1 MASSLDKDPFTYQ
14 KEKAEFI
21 DGLRQFHISRGT
33 PFDRIPQIGSKEV
46 DLYLLY
52 RRVTSLGGWQKIN
65 DELRWEELL
74 GDLNLPNACVNGEYA
89 LKYIYIRYL
98 YLYEKIHFLGEDPL
112 QEERDTDLQA
122 PARKKTCPNSQYGVP
137 LSYSYEQHKVSDSF
151 RSQWGMSTDLVE
163 FSNYDKLEKA
173 LLSGLPNEVDF
184 VFNVC
189 TLLSNESKHSLR
201 LEDSSHLVELL
212 LAHVGL
218 FTNHKG
224 SLERLYENGWRKSV
238 DRDFIRFWFDTVHK
252 DDVREMISYTREDK
266 RKQFLGREVLHMG
279 RDMGVNDKEG
289 LRIMQL
295 AVILRNLSFDEA
307 NMKYLAANDTVFR
320 FLMLCAHCNYGC
332 LRQLSLDTLGNMAAK
347 FELEPVD
354 SRRTQCFFKLLIEC
368 LTSVDKFAVVR
379 GLEMVSKLCQ
389 LERNELAL
397 AEKLELHIY
406 EEISKY
412 MTVQDIQLIVSS
424 LEALYQLSEL
434 GEETTSKIAQVHHT
448 IDTLVSLITV
458 EAQSYGPNSLVGIKV
473 VEYCPPSQLA
483 AHGPRVGPGPTG
495 VGPPPAQAQSPGP
508 SPMMSN
514 QYSPQP
520 HQQMSQVGSN
530 VMPEGPGIDA
540 EPTTCNW
547 LQATFEIRNGAMLP
561 QMEVITEYL
570 QFCKRYS
577 MPQVQPSQDFLTCL
591 KSVFPRIDV
600 VNNTRE
606 DGLKDT
612 FIKGIIK
619 RSTPLPFSINYQG
632 GTPPPSRS
640 APSPTPSKSGK
651 VSTPKRP
658 GGSET
663 NSQVQK
669 PQFASPL
676 CPSVPAQGYTSSPP
690 QNQNQNQKAV
700 SKGQSSKK
708 GSGCKKMPAAIL
720 PRPDISSHRPGGGQY
735 QILMPRTQGP
745 LPLQQQLYATTAQ
758 EALYFNTLDNQK
770 DMADT
775 KMIKTLLAKKLR
787 HNQENPSLVPITSV
801 CMSGVETYGIASPLR
816 LEDQIPQIQY
826 QNTAPQMYTQ
836 TQPVQQTTL
845 FQYTQPQDPLQSSVQ
860 IISNQSVLQPMQQF
874 VVQQTFVVQQASAPI
889 FQPSSQFTN
898 QPNTTFITTHPITTS
913 FSSSIDSSSLPP
925 SSISSSVQKKTSEK
939 NKSRKSISD
948 ASQKSAH
955 SSRSA
960 SPKSSPVRKSS
971 TGSQSSSP
979 RAESPR
985 SPHTLELDVCGEVET
1000 AKDIIEGVEA
1010 KIERVENKCLKQHY
1024 QSIDESRSVSQPSS
1038 NQTVD
1043 STPSWGTNISSS
1055 KVGLSSTVP
1064 LLGDREVA
1072 EISCEQAENRNL
1084 KPDCVCESSSQKD
1097 ITDDSAC
1104 APSLKIFTAAGCGNT
1119 KVEHSREKAG
1129 CEQDFTVSA
1138 DQCNPTAV
1146 SDSEE
1151 MDSEQV
1157 TISKNMEERINTVDI
1172 LTDVPVSA
1180 ENVVEGR
1187 NCISHNSPDLDGE
1200 PITSV
1205 SNGDDQVQQ
1214 ISIDITGLN
1223 CVLNETGVS
1232 TAHFPVNNGVE
1243 VACVVGEICTTKT
1256 GPNKN
1261 SNSQEEPMQV
1271 RCEDV
1276 ESNEDSQ
1283 CVENSLCVNMEETIS
1298 ECETQESATNSRKVT
1313 SVLDRESSQA
1323 TEVIVRE
1330 LAESGLTND
1339 PENEDMET
1347 DSTLENMD
1355 VENTD
1360 LPVEDQLVP
1369 DDTEVGV
1376 FEGSVLVDCR
1386 VQQIQSYPPSMNQP
1400 SPETDS
1406 LLRETQSAVDCILSL
1421 YTENSN
1427 SSDSQMCAVKV
1438 ATESAEVDVLPV
1450 NGDLVLTESS
1460 DSVKELTEDVL
1471 TDIDKESLSSS
1482 CANVN
1487 NHSSNHLSSSSF
1499 SESTN
1504 GVRTSSYSSNMDSTD
1519 TAKCILNQVSN
1530 LSDKISGNKT
1540 LVNGDL
1546 NLINHCQSKTVPSDV
1561 ISQNNVHI
1569 CNEDKIMNG
1578 IKENKKV
1585 GKKTGAKIVEKS
1597 ARING
1602 LVHHVGEKNSNVG
1615 MTEPVEVDTKYSGKQ
1630 NVSHLALNQ
1639 TMDKR
1644 SQGDNILDSKPDINS
1659 SESQYLQIKSED
1671 KETEEP
1677 TNDLLE
1683 VVTKLAGISEE
1694 SNDTCIDTG
1703 PTIVGTIVSAPITIM
1718 TNTFGPITA
1727 NVILPTE
1734 QLFGQPGVQYAT
1746 AKHIEIC
1753 TTRHLPTPETS
1764 RDGEFS
1770 SESTLSSTM
1779 DLIVSGK
1786 HSKSNSKI
1794 DLAKPLS
1801 SPPAKSKDA
1810 KSSSGSKS
1818 KPKKR
1823 SRSKSGGEAKSPMSS
1838 SPAAATKLA
1847 PPPPEFHC
1855 EWAQCKRFFDNTR
1868 SVYHHVCSEHLKQA
1882 RDGVCRWEGCEH
1894 LIRKRWSLFTHVQDH
1909 HCSEHALRMAVQ
1921 RRLQAQQSCQSAT
1934 PTSSPAMVYPPDAA
1948 MQAIRRFIPKA
1959 PYPEFMEGREG
1970 PVTKHIRLTAA
1981 LILRNLARYSAKGRS
1996 LIKKHERNISYSA
2009 LSAVESS
2016 NALSNCLFEILND
2029 H

>member
-1 MASSLDKDPFTYQ
+1 M
-14 KEKAEFI
+14 
-21 DGLRQFHISRGT
+21 LRQ
-33 PFDRIPQIGSKEV
+33 
-46 DLYLLY
+46 
-52 RRVTSLGGWQKIN
+52 
-65 DELRWEELL
+65 
-74 GDLNLPNACVNGEYA
+74 
-89 LKYIYIRYL
+89 
-98 YLYEKIHFLGEDPL
+98 
-112 QEERDTDLQA
+112 
-122 PARKKTCPNSQYGVP
+122 
-137 LSYSYEQHKVSDSF
+137 
-151 RSQWGMSTDLVE
+151 
-163 FSNYDKLEKA
+163 
-173 LLSGLPNEVDF
+173 
-184 VFNVC
+184 
-189 TLLSNESKHSLR
+189 
-201 LEDSSHLVELL
+201 
-212 LAHVGL
+212 
-218 FTNHKG
+218 
-224 SLERLYENGWRKSV
+224 
-238 DRDFIRFWFDTVHK
+238 
-252 DDVREMISYTREDK
+252 
-266 RKQFLGREVLHMG
+266 
-279 RDMGVNDKEG
+279 
-289 LRIMQL
+289 
-295 AVILRNLSFDEA
+295 
-307 NMKYLAANDTVFR
+307 
-320 FLMLCAHCNYGC
+320 
-332 LRQLSLDTLGNMAAK
+332 
-347 FELEPVD
+347 
-354 SRRTQCFFKLLIEC
+354 
-368 LTSVDKFAVVR
+368 
-379 GLEMVSKLCQ
+379 
-389 LERNELAL
+389 
-397 AEKLELHIY
+397 
-406 EEISKY
+406 
-412 MTVQDIQLIVSS
+412 
-424 LEALYQLSEL
+424 QLSE
-434 GEETTSKIAQVHHT
+434 
-448 IDTLVSLITV
+448 
-458 EAQSYGPNSLVGIKV
+458 P
-473 VEYCPPSQLA
+473 
-483 AHGPRVGPGPTG
+483 PRVALQNSHLFPT
-495 VGPPPAQAQSPGP
+495 
-508 SPMMSN
+508 
-514 QYSPQP
+514 
-520 HQQMSQVGSN
+520 
-530 VMPEGPGIDA
+530 
-540 EPTTCNW
+540 
-547 LQATFEIRNGAMLP
+547 
-561 QMEVITEYL
+561 
-570 QFCKRYS
+570 
-577 MPQVQPSQDFLTCL
+577 
-591 KSVFPRIDV
+591 
-600 VNNTRE
+600 
-606 DGLKDT
+606 
-612 FIKGIIK
+612 
-619 RSTPLPFSINYQG
+619 G

-663 NSQVQK
+663 NSQAQK

-676 CPSVPAQGYTSSPP
+676 CPSLPAQGYASSSP
-690 QNQNQNQKAV
+690 QNQNPNQKAV

-708 GSGCKKMPAAIL
+708 GSGCKKLPAAIL
-720 PRPDISSHRPGGGQY
+720 PRPDMGSQRPGGGQY
-735 QILMPRTQGP
+735 QILMPRTQTP

-770 DMADT
+770 DTADT

-860 IISNQSVLQPMQQF
+860 IISNQSVLQPVQQF

-898 QPNTTFITTHPITTS
+898 QPNTTFITTHPITAS
-913 FSSSIDSSSLPP
+913 FPSSIDSSSLPP
-925 SSISSSVQKKTSEK
+925 SSISSSAQKKTSEK
-939 NKSRKSISD
+939 NKSKKSTSG
-948 ASQKSAH
+948 ANQKSAH

-979 RAESPR
+979 RAGSPHSPR
-985 SPHTLELDVCGEVET
+985 TLELEVCGEVER
-1000 AKDIIEGVEA
+1000 AKDVIEGVEA

-1024 QSIDESRSVSQPSS
+1024 KSLDESQSVSEPSS

-1043 STPSWGTNISSS
+1043 NTSSRGTNISCS
-1055 KVGLSSTVP
+1055 KVEESSNVP
-1064 LLGDREVA
+1064 SLGNSEVT
-1072 EISCEQAENRNL
+1072 ETSCEQAVNHNL
-1084 KPDCVCESSSQKD
+1084 KPDYVCESSSQKD
-1097 ITDDSAC
+1097 ITPDSAC
-1104 APSLKIFTAAGCGNT
+1104 SQIIEISTATGCDNS
-1119 KVEHSREKAG
+1119 KVEHSHERGE
-1129 CEQDFTVSA
+1129 CEQDSAKSA
-1138 DQCNPTAV
+1138 DQCNPTTV
-1146 SDSEE
+1146 SDLEEMNSLNNNQQVTMSKNSEE
-1151 MDSEQV
+1151 
-1157 TISKNMEERINTVDI
+1157 TNNNVDI
-1172 LTDVPVSA
+1172 QADVQISA
-1180 ENVVEGR
+1180 ENAVQETNSVS
-1187 NCISHNSPDLDGE
+1187 NNSPDSE
-1200 PITSV
+1200 PVTSV

-1214 ISIDITGLN
+1214 TSVDITGLK
-1223 CVLNETGVS
+1223 CVLNETGVP
-1232 TAHFPVNNGVE
+1232 TAQFPVNNGEE
-1243 VACVVGEICTTKT
+1243 VTCREGEICTTKT
-1256 GPNKN
+1256 GPNEN
-1261 SNSQEEPMQV
+1261 SNSQEPMQV
-1271 RCEDV
+1271 DCEDV
-1276 ESNEDSQ
+1276 ESNNVIEDSQ
-1283 CVENSLCVNMEETIS
+1283 CVENSRCVNTEEAIS
-1298 ECETQESATNSRKVT
+1298 DCETQEAATNSRKVT
-1313 SVLDRESSQA
+1313 SALDQESSQA

-1330 LAESGLTND
+1330 LTESGLTND
-1339 PENEDMET
+1339 PDNEDMET
-1347 DSTLENMD
+1347 GSTLENMD
-1355 VENTD
+1355 EENIG

-1369 DDTEVGV
+1369 DDTEVEA

-1386 VQQIQSYPPSMNQP
+1386 VQHIQSDPPSMNQP

-1438 ATESAEVDVLPV
+1438 ATESVEVDALTV
-1450 NGDLVLTESS
+1450 NGDLGLAESS
-1460 DSVKELTEDVL
+1460 DSVKELAEDVI
-1471 TDIDKESLSSS
+1471 TDVDKESLSSS

-1504 GVRTSSYSSNMDSTD
+1504 GVRTSSYSSNMDSTN

-1530 LSDKISGNKT
+1530 LSDKNSGNKT

-1546 NLINHCQSKTVPSDV
+1546 NSINHCQSKTVPSDV
-1561 ISQNNVHI
+1561 VSQNNVHI

-1578 IKENKKV
+1578 IQEDKKV
-1585 GKKTGAKIVEKS
+1585 GKKTGAKVLEKS

-1602 LVHHVGEKNSNVG
+1602 LVHHVGEKISSVG
-1615 MTEPVEVDTKYSGKQ
+1615 MTEPMEVNTKYSGKQ

-1639 TMDKR
+1639 TMDKQ
-1644 SQGDNILDSKPDINS
+1644 SQGDIILDSKPDINS
-1659 SESQYLQIKSED
+1659 SESQYLQIKSEED
-1671 KETEEP
+1671 KETEVP

-1703 PTIVGTIVSAPITIM
+1703 TTIVGTIVSAPITIM

-1764 RDGEFS
+1764 RDSDFS

-1786 HSKSNSKI
+1786 HSKSSSKI

-1823 SRSKSGGEAKSPMSS
+1823 SRSKSGGEAKSPISS
-1838 SPAAATKLA
+1838 SPAAAATKLA

-1855 EWAQCKRFFDNTR
+1855 EWSQCKRCFDNTR
-1868 SVYHHVCSEHLKQA
+1868 SVYHHVCSVHLKQA

-1894 LIRKRWSLFTHVQDH
+1894 LVRKRWSLFTHVQDH

-1921 RRLQAQQSCQSAT
+1921 RRLQAQQTCQSAT

-1948 MQAIRRFIPKA
+1948 MQAIRRFIPKP